1 MAVSKAQYSEWKTH
15 PVTEELKREL
25 TVTLETLVG
34 QMVMRMEP
42 DPGRDGFTRAFARAV
57 DVVLSWQ
64 PEFITEEQDAED

>member
-1 MAVSKAQYSEWKTH
+1 MAVRKELYGEWKTH
-15 PVTEELKREL
+15 PVTDELKREL
-25 TVTLETLVG
+25 RETLETLVG